1 MLFEKYGIRADLCH
15 LDEKIMQAAASQF
28 VGTHD
33 FAAVRSVG
41 TDVKSTV
48 RTVYYYDVE
57 RQGNLIYLRVCANG
71 FLYNMARAMAGTV
84 VYAAEG
90 KIKPSEIGA
99 ILDSGNR
106 TAAGPTVPP
115 GGLYMTHLWYDDG
128 VENFES
134 HLTTPEPLELHK
146 HFDNAVKSQTDFFTM
161 EVSSQALKYGRT
173 EGVHFKIGCYLNIG
187 IDHISA
193 VEHPDF
199 EDYFTSKMKLFTQCD
214 TAIINLDSDLSERVV
229 EYSKNAKRVIT
240 FSTKN
245 PQADVYGFNIHKDNS
260 ETVFSVKTDAFES
273 EFRLSMPGL
282 FNVENALCAIGV
294 AYVIGISPEYICNG
308 LYKAKTAGR
317 MEIYESE
324 DKKIAVIVDYAHNKL
339 SFETIISSRKTEY
352 VGRPVSILFG
362 CPGNKALIRRKD
374 MGEVSG
380 KMADFIYVTE
390 DDPAEEK
397 IDVKEVEITE
407 DLGFELNGKDFEKVV
422 LMFGDNECG
431 WSSYDSFV
439 VKYSKVIAAVKE
451 RLPKA
456 EIYLHAVLPGTVAAD
471 HILRNGVDVYAPLLR
486 GHDPYGFPDR
496 RRQFHE
502 NHLVFGFVHFSY
514 LPQLR

>member
-1 MLFEKYGIRADLCH
+1 MERLQAFIDLFEKNSILVEHDCKENVQVENISYNSREITENTLFFCKGAHFKEQFLHDAISTGAVAYVSEKEYDVKVPCILVSDIRKSLYLSANFFYDNAWDKLNLIGITGTKGKSTTAYYIKH
-15 LDEKIMQAAASQF
+15 ILDE
-28 VGTHD
+28 
-33 FAAVRSVG
+33 
-41 TDVKSTV
+41 
-48 RTVYYYDVE
+48 
-57 RQGNLIYLRVCANG
+57 YLKANG
-71 FLYNMARAMAGTV
+71 
-84 VYAAEG
+84 G
-90 KIKPSEIGA
+90 KESGLASTLEIYDGIVRKPS
-99 ILDSGNR
+99 
-106 TAAGPTVPP
+106 T
-115 GGLYMTHLWYDDG
+115 
-128 VENFES
+128 
-134 HLTTPEPLELHK
+134 LTTPEPFELHK

-339 SFETIISSRKTEY
+339 SFETIISSMKTEY

-397 IDVKEVEITE
+397 IEDICNEIAGHIENVGGKGKYKIVHDREAAIKTAIEDVKDTAVIILAGKGAETHQKRGLVSE
-407 DLGFELNGKDFEKVV
+407 DYASD
-422 LMFGDNECG
+422 
-431 WSSYDSFV
+431 
-439 VKYSKVIAAVKE
+439 
-451 RLPKA
+451 
-456 EIYLHAVLPGTVAAD
+456 AVLARKYLKEYD
-471 HILRNGVDVYAPLLR
+471 E
-486 GHDPYGFPDR
+486 
-496 RRQFHE
+496 RQ
-502 NHLVFGFVHFSY
+502 GK
-514 LPQLR
+514 